1 MMMEYSM
8 GLPFSDGIVW
18 MYTGFTK
25 TFGYLGIAAASSSR
39 PAGRTVPVPPPL

>member
-25 TFGYLGIAAASSSR
+25 TFGYFGIVAAFIFCAR
-39 PAGRTVPVPPPL
+39 